1 VRVTHPTRKFTD
13 HNEKTMADNST
24 KKSGDDTVNPPKPGG
39 LLLPCL
45 ACLVIGFIAGIAF
58 TVYKSDPP
66 EQPAA
71 AAPAQQAAGQE
82 SMRQAILNLE
92 ATVTA
97 KPDDHQAW
105 TRLGHLY
112 YDDNQPEKAI
122 AAYSRSLELHPGDA
136 NILTDLGVMYRRTDR
151 PERAIELFDQAI
163 ALEPDH
169 LPSRFNK
176 GIVLY
181 YDLDDPAGAIA
192 SWQELQRIAPEA
204 TTPTGETI
212 AVFLAKIK
220 EEATKDR

>member
-1 VRVTHPTRKFTD
+1 
-13 HNEKTMADNST
+13 MAENS
-24 KKSGDDTVNPPKPGG
+24 KKKRGNDTVNPQKSGG
-39 LLLPCL
+39 NLLLPCL
-45 ACLVIGFIAGIAF
+45 ACLVIGFIAGVAF

-71 AAPAQQAAGQE
+71 AAPAQQE
-82 SMRQAILNLE
+82 NIRQAILNLE

-105 TRLGHLY
+105 VRLGHLY

-136 NILTDLGVMYRRTDR
+136 NLLTDLGVMYRRTDQ
-151 PERAIELFDQAI
+151 PEKAIELFDQAM
-163 ALEPDH
+163 AMAPDH

-181 YDLDDPAGAIA
+181 YDLGDPAGAIA
-192 SWQELQRIAPEA
+192 SWEELQRIAPEA

-220 EEATKDR
+220 DEATKDR